1 MCPRSIQIIPGLL
14 RKINS
19 LENQIPSFVDE
30 DFKHEEPTE
39 ANELEQLIVSE
50 LFKIKMLVVVVLFIG
65 IVLLFKWVEDVL
77 NGLKNEITFDLVW
90 LLLDSP
96 M

>member
-19 LENQIPSFVDE
+19 LENHIPSFVDE
-30 DFKHEEPTE
+30 DYKHEEPTE
-39 ANELEQLIVSE
+39 ANEFEQLIVSE

-65 IVLLFKWVEDVL
+65 IVLLFK
-77 NGLKNEITFDLVW
+77 
-90 LLLDSP
+90 
-96 M
+96 

>member
-19 LENQIPSFVDE
+19 LEYQIPSFVDE
-30 DFKHEEPTE
+30 DFKHEEPTK

-65 IVLLFKWVEDVL
+65 IVLLFK
-77 NGLKNEITFDLVW
+77 
-90 LLLDSP
+90 
-96 M
+96 